1 LQVLSKNDK
10 LSLVLYILF
19 LLLVTFTIT
28 PPGENAL
35 HFSADALAE
44 WSSRY
49 SIPLP
54 LIENSAELLP
64 PAPALVQPIPA
75 NAGPDD
81 ESSDDDEPVWQ
92 IKDHAMR
99 K

>member
-1 LQVLSKNDK
+1 
-10 LSLVLYILF
+10 
-19 LLLVTFTIT
+19 VTFTIT

-35 HFSADALAE
+35 HFSAVALAE

-49 SIPLP
+49 SIPIP
-54 LIENSAELLP
+54 LLEDSAELLP
-64 PAPALVQPIPA
+64 PALVQQTPA
-75 NAGPDD
+75 NVGPDD

-99 K
+99 KCASL